1 MRASFKVR
9 DFLTKVF
16 QFGGQMGN
24 GILDAVDVGF
34 RSGGVSHLNE
44 STKMTRWRQKD
55 KRNIRKEDIRT
66 KVRENY

>member
-1 MRASFKVR
+1 MRTGFKVR
-9 DFLTKVF
+9 DLLTKVL
-16 QFGGQMGN
+16 QFGGQTGN